1 MILVL
6 TGCGKK
12 SSTTSSNGGQDG
24 STQTEVTTEQEVVV
38 PAENLVLVQNG
49 KFSPATITVKKGTEV
64 TWVNKDP
71 EPCWIA
77 SDPHP
82 IHTGLAGFDAGK
94 GIKQDGTFKFT
105 FQKTGTFGYHDH
117 LNISS
122 TGKVVVEP

>member
-1 MILVL
+1 MFFL

-12 SSTTSSNGGQDG
+12 KDTTSSDQGQNG

-38 PAENLVLVQNG
+38 PADNLVLVQNG
-49 KFSPATITVKKGTEV
+49 KFVPATITVKKGTEV

-71 EPCWIA
+71 DSCWIA

-82 IHTGLAGFDAGK
+82 IHTGYTGFDSGK
-94 GIKQDGTFKFT
+94 GMKQDETYKFT

-117 LNISS
+117 LNITD
-122 TGKVVVEP
+122 TGKVIVEP